1 MYVRQKQPF
10 IIYKYFTKSLIQYFL
25 IALFSLIA
33 LVFFVDL
40 IELFRRASNKVGVI
54 HLQKANFFDILGMTS
69 LKIARNI
76 EQILPFAMLIGSI
89 FCFNQWRKN
98 NYYIVT
104 RSSGLS
110 LWKIITPSLLCFF
123 IIGVLSIT
131 VLNPFSTLLNKKFEN
146 LQSIFFEYKKVNDFA
161 FDTKGF
167 WMKQSS
173 YGKTIIINAYGI
185 NEDSKTLKKVN
196 VFILDN
202 NAKFEKR
209 VSAKNAKFEKKIS
222 AKNAKFEKNNIKL
235 SDTRITDSKTLVKN
249 LKKYNLII
257 DSPSNDIGVSI
268 LEPDSIFIINL
279 PNYILNMKKFGLNT
293 SKHLI
298 HLFKLICQPL
308 LLISMILLSAS
319 LMLRSSERKVEAGIV
334 SLSLVVGFS
343 LYFVGD
349 FMFALGSSERLHPI
363 LSGFGPTLIGLFSG
377 CYLISDIDEP
387 K

>member
-1 MYVRQKQPF
+1 MYIRQKQPF

-25 IALFSLIA
+25 IALFSLVA

-40 IELFRRASNKVGVI
+40 IELFRRSANKVGVTN
-54 HLQKANFFDILGMTS
+54 LEQANFFDILGMAS
-69 LKIARNI
+69 LKITRNI

-89 FCFNQWRKN
+89 SCFNQWRKN
-98 NYYIVT
+98 NYYIIT

-123 IIGVLSIT
+123 IFGIFSIT

-146 LQSIFFEYKKVNDFA
+146 LQSIFFEYKKINNFS

-167 WMKQSS
+167 WMKQTTN
-173 YGKTIIINAYGI
+173 GNTIIINAYGV
-185 NEDSKTLKKVN
+185 NEDLKTLTDVN
-196 VFILDN
+196 IFILDQ
-202 NAKFEKR
+202 NAKFEKK
-209 VSAKNAKFEKKIS
+209 VSAKNAKFEKS
-222 AKNAKFEKNNIKL
+222 YIKL
-235 SDTRITDSKTLVKN
+235 YDARITDSRTLVKS

-257 DSPSNDIGVSI
+257 DSPSNNIGVSV
-268 LEPDSIFIINL
+268 LEPDTIFIINL
-279 PNYILNMKKFGLNT
+279 PSYILNMKKFGLNT

-319 LMLRSSERKVEAGIV
+319 LMLRSSERKVEVGIV

-343 LYFVGD
+343 FYFIGD

>member
-25 IALFSLIA
+25 IALFSLVA

-40 IELFRRASNKVGVI
+40 IELFRRSANKVGVTN
-54 HLQKANFFDILGMTS
+54 LEQANFFDILGMAS
-69 LKIARNI
+69 LKITRNI

-89 FCFNQWRKN
+89 SCFNQWRKN
-98 NYYIVT
+98 NYYIIT

-123 IIGVLSIT
+123 IFGIFSIT

-146 LQSIFFEYKKVNDFA
+146 LQSIFFEYKKINNFS

-167 WMKQSS
+167 WMKQTTN
-173 YGKTIIINAYGI
+173 GNTIIINAYGV
-185 NEDSKTLKKVN
+185 NEDLKTLTDVN
-196 VFILDN
+196 IFILDQ
-202 NAKFEKR
+202 NAKFEKK
-209 VSAKNAKFEKKIS
+209 VSAKNAKFEKS
-222 AKNAKFEKNNIKL
+222 YIKL
-235 SDTRITDSKTLVKN
+235 YDARITDSRTLVKS

-257 DSPSNDIGVSI
+257 DSPSNNIGVSV
-268 LEPDSIFIINL
+268 LEPDTIFIINL
-279 PNYILNMKKFGLNT
+279 PNYIFNMKKFGLNT

-319 LMLRSSERKVEAGIV
+319 LMLRSSERKVEVGIV

-343 LYFVGD
+343 FYFIGD

>member
-1 MYVRQKQPF
+1 MYVLQKQPF

-40 IELFRRASNKVGVI
+40 IELFRRSANKVGVI
-54 HLQKANFFDILGMTS
+54 YLQKANFFDILGMAS
-69 LKIARNI
+69 LKITRNI

-123 IIGVLSIT
+123 IIGVFSIT

-146 LQSIFFEYKKVNDFA
+146 LQSIFFEYKKVNNFA

-173 YGKTIIINAYGI
+173 DGKTIIINAYGI
-185 NEDSKTLKKVN
+185 NEDSKTLNKVN

-209 VSAKNAKFEKKIS
+209 VSAKNAKFEK
-222 AKNAKFEKNNIKL
+222 NNLQL
-235 SDTRITDSKTLVKN
+235 SDASITNEDSVVKS

-257 DSPSNDIGVSI
+257 DSSSNDIGVSI

-293 SKHLI
+293 SNHLI

-319 LMLRSSERKVEAGIV
+319 LMLRSSERKVEVGIV